1 MERVTGIEP
10 AFSAWEADLVV
21 VGVRWIVNTNPW
33 SGPTV
38 LSLSTTHGVHLNDW
52 VSFVLWA
59 VALLVAAPRASLVGR
74 SRRCCVAPTAESA
87 RPLRGAAG
95 AASALH

>member
-1 MERVTGIEP
+1 M
-10 AFSAWEADLVV
+10 FSRPLRLSIALLLVV
-21 VGVRWIVNTNPW
+21 AGVRWIVNTNPW

-59 VALLVAAPRASLVGR
+59 VALLVAAPRVA
-74 SRRCCVAPTAESA
+74 RRPI
-87 RPLRGAAG
+87 P
-95 AASALH
+95 ALLHRTDR